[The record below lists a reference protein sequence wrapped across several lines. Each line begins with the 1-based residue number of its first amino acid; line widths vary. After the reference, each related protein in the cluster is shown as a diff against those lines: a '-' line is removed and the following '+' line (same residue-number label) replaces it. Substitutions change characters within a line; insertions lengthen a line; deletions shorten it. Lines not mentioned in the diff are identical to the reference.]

1 MSQIHASAAQ
11 VIDAQPEEIYAIL
24 ADYHNQHPH
33 ILPKQY
39 FKSLEIESGG
49 QGAGTVFRSLVR
61 VNGVERRNHML
72 VSEPAPGV
80 LVETD
85 TDTGMKTTFTITPV
99 QDGKQANL
107 EIATDWE
114 ASPGLAGL
122 MEKVGS
128 PPVMRRIYRAE
139 LRQLAE
145 YVKTR
150 QPAASQS

>member
-1 MSQIHASAAQ
+1 MSQILVAAAG
-11 VIDAQPEEIYAIL
+11 VIDARPEEVYAIL

-33 ILPKQY
+33 ILPQQY

-49 QGAGTVFRSLVR
+49 QGAGTVFRTR
-61 VNGVERRNHML
+61 VLAGGVERRYHML

-85 TDTGMKTTFTITPV
+85 TETGLKTTFTVTPM
-99 QDGKQANL
+99 QDGKQATL
-107 EIATDWE
+107 KIATEWE
-114 ASPGLAGL
+114 ASPGLTGL
-122 MEKVGS
+122 LEKIGS

-139 LRQLAE
+139 LRQFAE